1 MHIEPMI
8 RYARLEGLLVA
19 LTLFALVASLASP
32 GQAVAGPSPAP
43 HKVGESYVFLKIFD
57 EVVHGRLEIP
67 VKNLN
72 EVLELS
78 LADPQSADTAELA
91 PHMEKVLAYLAGHLD
106 MKVNGEEVQ
115 LAFGGAAFRHIEI
128 ANYLMLDFS
137 TNTVASVPKNIEV
150 RFDPFFDNYP
160 RYKGLLVVE
169 ENFRTGTFEN
179 YEDVALIF
187 TPGSRTQTLDLTSSS
202 LWTGFVA
209 FVRSGVWHIWIGF
222 DHILFLMALV
232 LPSVLRRRDTQWEAT
247 DSFRESFWN
256 VVKIVTLFTIAHS
269 VTLALASL
277 EIVSL
282 PSRLVESIIAA
293 SVAVA
298 AIDIL
303 YPVLG
308 RRILIV
314 VFLFGLFHGF
324 GFASNL
330 THIGL
335 DGKKLVLALVGFN
348 VGVELGQI
356 GIIAVVFPLLFA
368 LRRTWL
374 YRRVLLPAGAGAFI
388 VIATFWFVERA
399 FDLNIPVKS
408 LAQSIM
414 GG

>member
-1 MHIEPMI
+1 MHIDPTI
-8 RYARLEGLLVA
+8 RHVRQTGRVSA
-19 LTLFALVASLASP
+19 LALIALIALVGTHQPVHAT
-32 GQAVAGPSPAP
+32 PSPAP
-43 HKVGESYVFLKIFD
+43 HKIGESYIFLKIFD
-57 EVVHGRLEIP
+57 DVVAGRLEIP

-72 EVLELS
+72 EVLGLS
-78 LADPQSADTAELA
+78 LADPQAADTAELA
-91 PHMEKVLAYLAGHLD
+91 PHMDKILSYLGGHVD
-106 MKVNGEEVQ
+106 MKVNGADVQ
-115 LAFGGAAFRHIEI
+115 LTYGDFTFRHIEI
-128 ANYLMLDFS
+128 ANYLMLEFVTS
-137 TNTVASVPKNIEV
+137 PVASIPKNIEV

-179 YEDVALIF
+179 YENVALIF
-187 TPGSRTQTLDLTSSS
+187 TPGNRVQTLDLTRSS

-209 FVRSGVWHIWIGF
+209 FVQSGVWHIWIGF
-222 DHILFLMALV
+222 DHILFLMALI
-232 LPSVLRRRDTQWEAT
+232 LPSVLRRKETTWEAT
-247 DSFRESFWN
+247 DSFKESFWN

-277 EIVSL
+277 EVVSL

-335 DGKKLVLALVGFN
+335 DGTKLVLALVGFN

-356 GIIAVVFPLLFA
+356 GIIAVVFPVLFA
-368 LRRTWL
+368 IRRTWL

-388 VIATFWFVERA
+388 IIATFWFVERA
-399 FDLNIPVKS
+399 FDVNIPVKS
-408 LAQSIM
+408 LAQSIV